1 MSAILANI
9 QSGPLLILPTEGEQF
24 ANAYF
29 TTEKKIEM

>member
-1 MSAILANI
+1 MSTLLVT
-9 QSGPLLILPTEGEQF
+9 QVLPLLTPQTEGEQF